1 MNTQLPDFSIM
12 TRVLV
17 IDDEPTL
24 RELMCELVEERGGEP
39 IALASADAGRDYLE
53 SHVGEIGLL
62 VTDVR
67 MPGSLDGHALARLV
81 LERWPELPVVITSG
95 YDGEL
100 VRRVPENAQFIAKPW
115 DVAQFQAV
123 IEPYLFD

>member
-1 MNTQLPDFSIM
+1 M

-17 IDDEPTL
+17 IDDEPVL
-24 RELMCELVEERGGEP
+24 RELMCELVEERGGKP
-39 IALASADAGRDYLE
+39 IALASADAGMAYLE
-53 SHVGEIGLL
+53 NHVDEIGLL

-67 MPGSLDGHALARLV
+67 MPGLLDGHALARLV
-81 LERWPELPVVITSG
+81 LDRWPELPVVITSG

-100 VRRVPENAQFIAKPW
+100 LYRVPENAQFIAKPW

-123 IEPYLFD
+123 IEPYLLD